1 MTLLFA
7 IIGCVYYT
15 CENPDFEDRDSGWEF
30 FDDGDGCALDVQQE
44 SEVEEQDG
52 QVSVE
57 FSVRIEGD
65 DCDPGGVH
73 EVEMREYDDGGGL
86 SNSGDDAW
94 DAVRTGE
101 EKRYTLSCEIR
112 DEGAPGECGCVVAAA
127 GQETTI
133 TIVVE

>member
-7 IIGCVYYT
+7 LIGCVYYT
-15 CENPDFEDRDSGWEF
+15 CENRDFGNRDSGWEC

-44 SEVEEQDG
+44 GEVEEQDG

-73 EVEMREYDDGGGL
+73 EVEMSEYDDGGGL
-86 SNSGDDAW
+86 SNSGDDAMF
-94 DAVRTGE
+94 
-101 EKRYTLSCEIR
+101 
-112 DEGAPGECGCVVAAA
+112 
-127 GQETTI
+127 
-133 TIVVE
+133 